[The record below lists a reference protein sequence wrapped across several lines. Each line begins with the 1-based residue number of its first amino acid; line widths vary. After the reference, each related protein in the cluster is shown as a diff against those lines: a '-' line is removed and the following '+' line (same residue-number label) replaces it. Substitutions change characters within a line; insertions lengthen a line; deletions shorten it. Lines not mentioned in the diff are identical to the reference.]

1 VQPGPD
7 QLKAAHREI
16 GRGHIEG
23 PANVLDQQAAENVS
37 QLVVL
42 VVDDVGNLHR

>member
-1 VQPGPD
+1 MQPGLD

-23 PANVLDQQAAENVS
+23 PANVLDQEAAENFS
-37 QLVVL
+37 QLVVW
-42 VVDDVGNLHR
+42 VVDDVGNLDR